1 LLPPNGVKCWT
12 RMGRVYTSKIK
23 RISKEVLDNFPDAFS
38 TDYEKNK
45 EALKGVLD
53 TSSKKMTNQVAGY
66 ITRMKASKEAP
77 EVTAEEGQGGA

>member
-1 LLPPNGVKCWT
+1 
-12 RMGRVYTSKIK
+12 MGRVYTSKIK

-45 EALKGVLD
+45 EVLKGVLD

-77 EVTAEEGQGGA
+77 EVAAEGEQGGAE

>member
-1 LLPPNGVKCWT
+1 
-12 RMGRVYTSKIK
+12 M
-23 RISKEVLDNFPDAFS
+23 
-38 TDYEKNK
+38 
-45 EALKGVLD
+45 KGVLD